1 MAEQWQK
8 FMDDENDFIV
18 CTSPSTVDGILKS
31 LSLTHLADI
40 KTKLI
45 SIGPTTSS
53 AICERGGAVYRES
66 TEQKVSTLYSE
77 IITMDCSYEQ
87 P

>member
-1 MAEQWQK
+1 M
-8 FMDDENDFIV
+8 V

-31 LSLTHLADI
+31 LSLTHLTHLKA
-40 KTKLI
+40 KLI

-53 AICERGGAVYRES
+53 ASCERGGSVYHES